1 MAVDDGF
8 GDTGGL
14 GEFGGGS
21 AAEAAACEQL
31 DRGVEELLLA
41 LGGGQSGHRASVGR
55 LGLS

>member
-1 MAVDDGF
+1 MTAMKRS
-8 GDTGGL
+8 
-14 GEFGGGS
+14 EFGGGS